1 MELDS
6 YKVFNGTCLNLILAF
21 VLLVRM
27 FHTGRMEALGLKKHS
42 LKVLLY
48 APAAGYLLVLAI
60 HFLLDKAGLFQWIKH
75 ATNAPAEQSIVSV
88 LRHSSDIPLITVIC
102 FSAAIAAPLVEE
114 LIFRG
119 YLYPIMK
126 KIHGRLVCPDHHL
139 PPLRHHPRQPGSVHP
154 PWQSSEPYWCCC
166 TNTRAASGRP
176 SSPIAF
182 STPPLSSTFC
192 IPASF
197 FRMEPEP
204 SIRQTGEDALVARL
218 LPLMPSNPSLETGPG
233 DDCAIIRGSG
243 NRQLLLK
250 TDCVVEGM
258 HFLPGTA
265 PELIGRKALARAVSD
280 IGAMGGTPLHALV
293 TLFVHADRPISQVEG
308 IYRGMGRLAR
318 QFGISIAG
326 GKLRPA
332 CGRAYHQRGA
342 DRRSGGRQSRT
353 AQHGAGG
360 GSDCRNGNA
369 RRQLPPPA
377 TIFPSCRVSGK
388 EASWPPPA

>member
-1 MELDS
+1 
-6 YKVFNGTCLNLILAF
+6 
-21 VLLVRM
+21 M

-60 HFLLDKAGLFQWIKH
+60 HFLLDKAGLFQWIEH

-114 LIFRG
+114 LISA
-119 YLYPIMK
+119 
-126 KIHGRLVCPDHHL
+126 VSVPDHEKYTGVWFALITTSLLFGIIHVSL
-139 PPLRHHPRQPGSVHP
+139 VPFIPLAIFGAVLVLLYEYTGSI
-154 PWQSSEPYWCCC
+154 W
-166 TNTRAASGRP
+166 T
-176 SSPIAF
+176 PIIAHCI

-250 TDCVVEGM
+250 
-258 HFLPGTA
+258 
-265 PELIGRKALARAVSD
+265 
-280 IGAMGGTPLHALV
+280 
-293 TLFVHADRPISQVEG
+293 
-308 IYRGMGRLAR
+308 
-318 QFGISIAG
+318 
-326 GKLRPA
+326 
-332 CGRAYHQRGA
+332 
-342 DRRSGGRQSRT
+342 RT
-353 AQHGAGG
+353 AWWKACI
-360 GSDCRNGNA
+360 SCPERTRN
-369 RRQLPPPA
+369 
-377 TIFPSCRVSGK
+377 
-388 EASWPPPA
+388 